1 MLNPIGPGKST
12 FKEPRQEQVDAQTS
26 KVPSSSSGGHHE
38 GELAGLKPRTLT
50 RNYAIRRDVDY
61 PRAESVG
68 NQHTAPASG
77 SRPSTSSDFPSAL
90 PSTSRPRSSMVTE
103 GKQELLSKLQTIR
116 QHFAT
121 LLAGNWSP
129 GHMDDDIDLA
139 MLPIMVAAENKRTPN
154 LKLTVLPTGTGLV
167 QWLEN
172 MPPPQPKWYEKAKPH
187 HNERVMFAMPGFFAH
202 KVVADVMQDSKG
214 NVSVL
219 VVEPLGFKKDFE
231 KAMRNEALP
240 TISKALQ
247 NSPLGKKISVTVLA
261 LDTMKSDN
269 DCRIFGLSAASKMAD
284 QPKYFE
290 ALHAQNIKGRLKAA
304 NGGTAQVLAEL
315 GGIKII
321 EGKDV
326 LPFGFVKH
334 SQSETTLDH
343 WREKNPSAAADAV
356 NKKGQTL
363 AVRYADHRTIRHE
376 DPVTTQGR
384 QRMVRGVQSKT
395 SPVSTSIEKKRLE
408 YIDRTMQYLA
418 NLPDTDVQE
427 FIAPFDKA
435 VRYRGVPEVIDPL
448 YDKRKLGPDPATFPF
463 QEDI

>member
-1 MLNPIGPGKST
+1 
-12 FKEPRQEQVDAQTS
+12 
-26 KVPSSSSGGHHE
+26 
-38 GELAGLKPRTLT
+38 
-50 RNYAIRRDVDY
+50 
-61 PRAESVG
+61 
-68 NQHTAPASG
+68 
-77 SRPSTSSDFPSAL
+77 
-90 PSTSRPRSSMVTE
+90 MVTE

-116 QHFAT
+116 QHFTT

-129 GHMDDDIDLA
+129 GPMDDDFDHA

-172 MPPPQPKWYEKAKPH
+172 KPQPEPKWYEKAKPY
-187 HNERVMFAMPGFFAH
+187 NERVMFTMPGFSAH

-219 VVEPLGFKKDFE
+219 VVEPLGFKE
-231 KAMRNEALP
+231 NAQIAMRDVALP
-240 TISKALQ
+240 TILKAVQ

-290 ALHAQNIKGRLKAA
+290 ALHAQNIKGRMKAA
-304 NGGTAQVLAEL
+304 NGGTAQVLAER

-334 SQSETTLDH
+334 SQSETTLNH
-343 WREKNPSAAADAV
+343 WREKNPSAAAHAV

-408 YIDRTMQYLA
+408 YIDRTMHYLA

-427 FIAPFDKA
+427 FIAPFDHA
-435 VRYRGVPEVIDPL
+435 LRFQGVPEVIDPL
-448 YDKRKLGPDPATFPF
+448 YYKRTLGPNPATLPF
-463 QEDI
+463 MADI